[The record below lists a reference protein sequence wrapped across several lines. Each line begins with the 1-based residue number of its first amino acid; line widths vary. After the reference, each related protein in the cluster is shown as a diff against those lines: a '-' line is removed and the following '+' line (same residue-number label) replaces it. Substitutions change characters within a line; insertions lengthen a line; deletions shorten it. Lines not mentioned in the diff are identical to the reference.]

1 MVISSLVVET
11 TPDSLDAVAD
21 ALSAIDG
28 VEVHEKLP
36 ATPGQ
41 GDPERAVGKA
51 VVTIERDTVELSQS
65 TANLF
70 VTIDGVIGI
79 DLIYANF
86 EDDPEIAALR
96 ARHRDREDPAGPREG
111 DDA

>member
-11 TPDSLDAVAD
+11 APDRLDAVVD
-21 ALSAIDG
+21 ALGAIDG

-51 VVTIERDTVELSQS
+51 VVTIERETVELSQS
-65 TANLF
+65 TANSF
-70 VTIDGVIGI
+70 VAIDGVIGI

-86 EDDPEIAALR
+86 EDDPEIAAIR
-96 ARHRDREDPAGPREG
+96 ERHRGCEDPAGPCG
-111 DDA
+111 GAGA